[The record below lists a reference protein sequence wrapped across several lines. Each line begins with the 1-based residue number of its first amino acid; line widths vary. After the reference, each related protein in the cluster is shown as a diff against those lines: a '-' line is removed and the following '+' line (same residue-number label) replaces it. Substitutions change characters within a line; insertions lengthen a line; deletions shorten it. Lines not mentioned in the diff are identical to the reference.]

1 MAAPSSGFPR
11 ATKAQLLAGDGGS
24 AFEGR
29 PTHVPAPPKIQAV
42 VQAGEKAGLFSPK
55 IQAAAR
61 LNGLVFASTG
71 RICYAALRGAQP
83 GAAQR
88 RPVVCRPVRQTR
100 GRERRAQRA
109 RATASSGDDGSGPS
123 DSDGDSEPLAAGAA
137 AKVNEIKAR
146 VVVAD
151 AGRAA

>member
-83 GAAQR
+83 GRRSVDRLSVGLSDRPEAASGAHSAPGQQR
-88 RPVVCRPVRQTR
+88 R
-100 GRERRAQRA
+100 
-109 RATASSGDDGSGPS
+109 RATTAPAHLTQTVILS
-123 DSDGDSEPLAAGAA
+123 
-137 AKVNEIKAR
+137 R
-146 VVVAD
+146 
-151 AGRAA
+151 